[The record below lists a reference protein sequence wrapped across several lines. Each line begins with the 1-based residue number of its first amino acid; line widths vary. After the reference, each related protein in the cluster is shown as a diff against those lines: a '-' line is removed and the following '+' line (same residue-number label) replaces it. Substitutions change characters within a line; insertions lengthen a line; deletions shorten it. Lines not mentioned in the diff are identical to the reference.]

1 MTTTSSKQ
9 ATSSLAQWL
18 EDLLQKYKT
27 DRATK
32 EKALENCLKH
42 FRGEDIETW
51 KIGEGE
57 GWRSKAFVRLPKQKV
72 WAALSTIYDVLIRN
86 GEIPFAL
93 VKSPYKPP
101 GQDQA
106 QTGAQVNQAIE
117 DMTDIIKQ
125 DHKDRRADREMR
137 KKLLSM
143 AVYGE
148 TYSRFDVQPVDRI
161 AYSPVDYTQEQGPA
175 EGFEQMEGDP
185 VIRWELT
192 EWQDDVAGHSY
203 VSPWAIFTDM
213 EDMNLQKNQGV
224 FEVDSVSAHD
234 LSNLKGQAHYIED
247 EIDALIEEMG
257 KDAVPAT
264 SDQSHLPPH
273 QRSEIAQRFRPEP
286 RATFWGRVPDNI
298 VKDFLSRL
306 KDGTLQDETID
317 MPEGNSAEQLEIR
330 AEICAGRVIR
340 FSLNPEGRRP
350 YKHCPWEEGLDN
362 DRPTGVVENMA
373 ELVTLLNG
381 VVRTFMDNKA
391 LSANVMLALKSRF
404 LAPGA
409 ADTAEPGKKIEVS
422 EAVKSV
428 QEAIQQIIVQDVGES
443 LLSAF
448 SLLNTT
454 IDDVS
459 QIPKIV
465 QGSVLPKQKS
475 DTAYEMAQ
483 MLENAGKYLGMVISN
498 VDDYMIEP
506 ETMDL
511 YHYHMADPDYQGTK
525 ASLLVHAQGSV
536 ALQNRVM
543 RIEKLMQ
550 LLTLLLSSE
559 ILIGEAKLRPHL
571 EEIYKANDLDPE
583 TFLKTEEEKQADQQ
597 RMAEMQAQAEAKAVQ
612 MMAKQAQIEAQA
624 DMQKASHESALERQ
638 EQTHKIQ
645 TEIQKENVEH
655 QHEMQQQ
662 AASPEAQGEQ

>member
-1 MTTTSSKQ
+1 
-9 ATSSLAQWL
+9 
-18 EDLLQKYKT
+18 
-27 DRATK
+27 
-32 EKALENCLKH
+32 
-42 FRGEDIETW
+42 
-51 KIGEGE
+51 
-57 GWRSKAFVRLPKQKV
+57 
-72 WAALSTIYDVLIRN
+72 
-86 GEIPFAL
+86 
-93 VKSPYKPP
+93 
-101 GQDQA
+101 
-106 QTGAQVNQAIE
+106 
-117 DMTDIIKQ
+117 
-125 DHKDRRADREMR
+125 
-137 KKLLSM
+137 
-143 AVYGE
+143 
-148 TYSRFDVQPVDRI
+148 
-161 AYSPVDYTQEQGPA
+161 
-175 EGFEQMEGDP
+175 
-185 VIRWELT
+185 
-192 EWQDDVAGHSY
+192 
-203 VSPWAIFTDM
+203 
-213 EDMNLQKNQGV
+213 
-224 FEVDSVSAHD
+224 
-234 LSNLKGQAHYIED
+234 
-247 EIDALIEEMG
+247 
-257 KDAVPAT
+257 
-264 SDQSHLPPH
+264 
-273 QRSEIAQRFRPEP
+273 
-286 RATFWGRVPDNI
+286 
-298 VKDFLSRL
+298 
-306 KDGTLQDETID
+306 
-317 MPEGNSAEQLEIR
+317 
-330 AEICAGRVIR
+330 
-340 FSLNPEGRRP
+340 
-350 YKHCPWEEGLDN
+350 
-362 DRPTGVVENMA
+362 
-373 ELVTLLNG
+373 
-381 VVRTFMDNKA
+381 
-391 LSANVMLALKSRF
+391 
-404 LAPGA
+404 
-409 ADTAEPGKKIEVS
+409 
-422 EAVKSV
+422 
-428 QEAIQQIIVQDVGES
+428 
-443 LLSAF
+443 
-448 SLLNTT
+448 
-454 IDDVS
+454 VS